1 MAKSQATKKAKNN
14 MIIFE
19 VISIALTVIPIL
31 FFIGYGFYYGTS
43 TEKITLSISAIIGLI
58 FAVLNL
64 LLKWHIRSGL
74 WIVIFG
80 ICYALKSNM
89 DMIMSVVVTMAI
101 TTAVDEFVVM
111 PLAKRY
117 KEKYHINKEID
128 KRI

>member
-14 MIIFE
+14 MIIFQ
-19 VISIALTVIPIL
+19 VVSILLTVVPIA
-31 FFIGYGFYYGTS
+31 FFVGYGFYNGTA
-43 TEKITLSISAIIGLI
+43 TEKVALSLTAIIGLI

-80 ICYALKSNM
+80 LCYALKSNM
-89 DMIMSVVVTMAI
+89 NMIMSVVATMAI